1 MAEETKCS
9 CQTYWD
15 KDGDYEIGYYTCD
28 NCNLAEDACFCNQEQ
43 RCHLCD
49 IRTPSPPTV
58 ADKEHADTNLAEA
71 REIFREAHADWHAK
85 NEAGTLEEDIHY
97 CLAESYGAQS
107 VWVKECPCRKCIF
120 SESAELDFI
129 LKRDRQRFRDVV
141 RVGEDH
147 DYYEIARWYESWA
160 AKTPPHLDPSVWCFH
175 DTLRLSWAARKLQ
188 GI

>member
-1 MAEETKCS
+1 MAEETTCS

-71 REIFREAHADWHAK
+71 REIFRKEHADWHAK
-85 NEAGTLEEDIHY
+85 NEAGTLEEEPSTAWWTATVPKVSGPRSVPAGSAS
-97 CLAESYGAQS
+97 LA
-107 VWVKECPCRKCIF
+107 
-120 SESAELDFI
+120 
-129 LKRDRQRFRDVV
+129 
-141 RVGEDH
+141 RVP
-147 DYYEIARWYESWA
+147 SW
-160 AKTPPHLDPSVWCFH
+160 
-175 DTLRLSWAARKLQ
+175 TLL
-188 GI
+188 

>member
-1 MAEETKCS
+1 MAEETTCS

-107 VWVKECPCRKCIF
+107 VWAKECPCRKCIF
-120 SESAELDFI
+120 SGSAELDFT
-129 LKRDRQRFRDVV
+129 LKRDRQRFRDVLA
-141 RVGEDH
+141 VGDDH